1 MCCIFC
7 QDNWTALLNAAR
19 EGFAEVVL
27 LLLEA
32 GANIEHR
39 DTVSVLLLIITSN
52 FDAIDWGLGGSA
64 VKPLDCD
71 REVVSST
78 TGRSDTK

>member
-1 MCCIFC
+1 VAVKLMMCRLCG

-32 GANIEHR
+32 GANVEHR
-39 DTVSVLLLIITSN
+39 DTVSILL
-52 FDAIDWGLGGSA
+52 
-64 VKPLDCD
+64 K
-71 REVVSST
+71 
-78 TGRSDTK
+78 